1 MTDNTIPQSQTISA
15 QFQYSLSTASAT
27 LVPQSALQ
35 ILITSPR
42 SLKMGD
48 YNIDNAPLA
57 NPYKALT
64 RLLDTSYINITWAIR
79 NGPEYLKDL
88 NVAGTF

>member
-1 MTDNTIPQSQTISA
+1 
-15 QFQYSLSTASAT
+15 
-27 LVPQSALQ
+27 
-35 ILITSPR
+35 
-42 SLKMGD
+42 MGD

-57 NPYKALT
+57 NPYKTLA
-64 RLLDTSYINITWAIR
+64 RLLDTSYTNIAWAIR